1 MRRPPASLVPFV
13 LAVLV
18 AASSVS
24 TPAQA
29 GQSHTGS
36 TLRQLDARIRDAE
49 EHIRTWDRRIVRW
62 NRKVGKVSVKVQ
74 QVRQREATLGSGP
87 PLDVLSRHT
96 PRSRLFPYLAA
107 RAERAFRAILHDP
120 EAKNAQQQ
128 IAAWLAYLGQL
139 NIAREAL
146 ASRPDRG
153 DDDAPGIVPGE
164 PITYEGWARA
174 FLSRLDAPD
183 CAENLMIVVTWETS
197 ESTSAAFNPLATTHD
212 MDGATDFN
220 SVGVKNYLSLEQGLD
235 AARDTLL
242 GGAESYGYAAIID
255 SLRAC
260 TSAEKTA
267 LAINASA
274 WCRGCTGGAY
284 ITGLLPIVRG
294 DYPDHAAR
302 LISTQPG

>member
-1 MRRPPASLVPFV
+1 M
-13 LAVLV
+13 AVLLS
-18 AASSVS
+18 ASVS
-24 TPAQA
+24 ATPARA
-29 GQSHTGS
+29 GARAGESHTRS
-36 TLRQLDARIRDAE
+36 TLRELDSRIRDAE
-49 EHIRTWDRRIVRW
+49 EQIRIWDQRLVRW
-62 NRKVGKVSVKVQ
+62 NRQVGEISIKVQ
-74 QVRQREATLGSGP
+74 QVRQREAAAGTGP

-107 RAERAFRAILHDP
+107 RAERAFRMILHDP

-128 IAAWLAYLGQL
+128 IEVWMALLGQL
-139 NIAREAL
+139 RIAHEAL
-146 ASRPDRG
+146 ASRPDRAG
-153 DDDAPGIVPGE
+153 EVAANIVPGE
-164 PITYEGWARA
+164 PVTYEAWARA

-212 MDGATDFN
+212 MDGAFDFN

-235 AARDTLL
+235 ASRDTLQ
-242 GGAESYGYAAIID
+242 GGAESYGYGAIID
-255 SLRAC
+255 SLRSCAR
-260 TSAEKTA
+260 AERTA

-284 ITGLLPIVRG
+284 ITGLLPIVRS

>member
-1 MRRPPASLVPFV
+1 
-13 LAVLV
+13 
-18 AASSVS
+18 VS

-128 IAAWLAYLGQL
+128 IGLRARVFVEGEHLDGGFAFLEDASQACLPL
-139 NIAREAL
+139 MPEVACMREA
-146 ASRPDRG
+146 A
-153 DDDAPGIVPGE
+153 V
-164 PITYEGWARA
+164 
-174 FLSRLDAPD
+174 
-183 CAENLMIVVTWETS
+183 
-197 ESTSAAFNPLATTHD
+197 SA
-212 MDGATDFN
+212 
-220 SVGVKNYLSLEQGLD
+220 
-235 AARDTLL
+235 
-242 GGAESYGYAAIID
+242 
-255 SLRAC
+255 
-260 TSAEKTA
+260 
-267 LAINASA
+267 
-274 WCRGCTGGAY
+274 
-284 ITGLLPIVRG
+284 
-294 DYPDHAAR
+294 
-302 LISTQPG
+302 